1 MPGYRLEHRVAS
13 KLFWLLIFAGC
24 AGVLGPADGRA
35 GLYLRGSVNVER
47 FVEGFG
53 QRRSSRLLGLFTSEP
68 GIEIAGLG
76 AVAQGRAEISDFLA
90 YGQAVRS
97 RLKLLELRMEAE
109 SVFCR
114 LEESNTWL
122 ELLGCSPLQYQAV
135 FLLEDGKINR
145 MLLRLE
151 PTSRAELIG
160 KGLQFFNWLKHQEPQ
175 LLIQLMPDGRFRFN
189 AENGSRLLE
198 LIRSWQGQN

>member
-1 MPGYRLEHRVAS
+1 VARN
-13 KLFWLLIFAGC
+13 LFWLLIFAGC
-24 AGVLGPADGRA
+24 AAVIEPGDGRA
-35 GLYLRGSVNVER
+35 GSYLRGGVNVER

-53 QRRSSRLLGLFTSEP
+53 QRRPSRLLGLFTSEP

-76 AVAQGRAEISDFLA
+76 VVAQGRAEIGDFLA
-90 YGQAVRS
+90 YGQAVQS
-97 RLKLLELRMEAE
+97 RLKLLELQTEAD

-114 LEESNTWL
+114 LEERNIWL

-145 MLLRLE
+145 VRIRLE
-151 PTSRAELIG
+151 PASRAELIG

-175 LLIQLMPDGRFRFN
+175 LLVQLMPDGRFQFTP
-189 AENGSRLLE
+189 ENGSRLLE
-198 LIRSWQGQN
+198 LIRSWQRQN